1 MVQRGVNMEL
11 KLTDEQVQIL
21 LHLVK
26 TEMNGFCGDV
36 GYVELSKI
44 KNILE
49 QQLDKNSVDEPS
61 NS

>member
-1 MVQRGVNMEL
+1 MEL
-11 KLTDEQVQIL
+11 KLTDEQVQTL

-26 TEMNGFCGDV
+26 TEINGFCGDV